1 MKLKASKNGDETP
14 RPARSRRP
22 RLSAC
27 ARFKREFCEQGLA
40 GLLEGCRSDRAA
52 MRRVGRQ
59 NCAILQCLEERGLS
73 SCTQCDVAPCVFQ
86 DKLDQICP
94 AGTAVER
101 GRAWRLVALTPSE
114 PADDPASPRAR
125 VPDRSVSRLR
135 WYLAA
140 LEHYRGAGIKVVSSA
155 DLGAKVGV
163 NPSLVRRDL
172 SYFGQFGTPSRG
184 YEVDDLHRNI
194 LSVFE
199 VVRQRWVAWI
209 GADRLRAD
217 PRVVDQ
223 FARHNWQVAAV
234 FDPDPDNHGRE
245 IGGFTVMRVESLHQV
260 ADTLRIDAAV
270 LAVADGQAQPVA
282 ETLVAAG
289 VDAILNLS
297 SAPLSLPEN
306 VAVQQADLGTQLL
319 LLSYRAS
326 LLAAGTD

>member
-1 MKLKASKNGDETP
+1 MKVNAKDNGEEQVREK
-14 RPARSRRP
+14 RPRRP

-27 ARFKREFCEQGLA
+27 GRFKRDFCEQGLA

-52 MRRVGRQ
+52 MRRIGRQ
-59 NCAILQCLEERGLS
+59 NCAILQCLEERGLA

-86 DKLDQICP
+86 DRLDQICP

-101 GRAWRLVALTPSE
+101 GRSWRLVALTPSE
-114 PADDPASPRAR
+114 PAEDPAVARAR

-140 LEHYRGAGIKVVSSA
+140 LEYYREAGIKVVSSA

-184 YEVDDLHRNI
+184 YEVDDLHKSI

-199 VVRQRWVAWI
+199 VVRQRWVAWV
-209 GADRLRAD
+209 GADRLSAD
-217 PRVVDQ
+217 LRVMDQ
-223 FARHNWQVAAV
+223 FGRHNWQIAAV
-234 FDPDPDNHGRE
+234 FDPKDENHGRD

-270 LAVADGQAQPVA
+270 LAVDEESAQAVA
-282 ETLVAAG
+282 EKLVAAG

-306 VAVQQADLGTQLL
+306 VAVQQADIGTQLL

-326 LLAAGTD
+326 LLTAEGG